1 MIVNAGL
8 RYDFYNPHDMAFT
21 NPFDPLNSPALK
33 TATFSQLSPR
43 VGVSHP
49 IDERTA
55 LHFSYGHFFERG
67 PFGDYGEG
75 TSNDQSRGSLTT
87 FIVDGTTT
95 PWVLGNRNTKPQKTV
110 AYEVGIERNI
120 AENYVAEVTAYYKDI
135 TNTIRVVTVESP
147 IGVYRTN
154 GNGDYADVR
163 GFELSLREL
172 PARESWGSTWGYAN
186 FTTQFGIDGRSGDPV
201 VISPTGVRYAPS
213 GDFIVH
219 NDPRLKAGFYY
230 KTPDG
235 LDLFNGLLRDIQISF
250 DYQAVYPNDQIFG
263 DFFLFNGKKYLR
275 AADKNANL
283 KISKEVRFLSDRL
296 KMSGYAE
303 IDNLFNDKWI
313 NFGAF
318 ERASPADQ
326 EKFTT
331 SNFEYIPST
340 DASGVPI
347 LDMAKYRNLPRS
359 VFLGVTVGF

>member
-1 MIVNAGL
+1 M
-8 RYDFYNPHDMAFT
+8 
-21 NPFDPLNSPALK
+21 
-33 TATFSQLSPR
+33 
-43 VGVSHP
+43 
-49 IDERTA
+49 
-55 LHFSYGHFFERG
+55 
-67 PFGDYGEG
+67 
-75 TSNDQSRGSLTT
+75 
-87 FIVDGTTT
+87 
-95 PWVLGNRNTKPQKTV
+95 
-110 AYEVGIERNI
+110 
-120 AENYVAEVTAYYKDI
+120 
-135 TNTIRVVTVESP
+135 
-147 IGVYRTN
+147 
-154 GNGDYADVR
+154 
-163 GFELSLREL
+163 
-172 PARESWGSTWGYAN
+172 
-186 FTTQFGIDGRSGDPV
+186 